1 MPFVE
6 HARSGHAHCRACQG
20 AIEAGALRIGYPAP
34 YTHDRITQ
42 MVDAWQH
49 LACYY
54 PHGQPGPLPQGLAAL
69 QPEEQAAVRAYA
81 AGFGGSVPATQVS
94 SPPASPAAGSGPLSG
109 GGRDAELARTL
120 ALEERER
127 ALEARERAL
136 AAREAALALRE
147 RVMSE
152 AEAAICGK
160 RARTALSSGARAL
173 SPDGQGA
180 PAALEAA
187 EGCAAYDASPAGGS
201 KQPKQQRG

>member
-69 QPEEQAAVRAYA
+69 QPEEQALVRAYA
-81 AGFGGSVPATQVS
+81 AGFGGSVPATPSAPVAHAP
-94 SPPASPAAGSGPLSG
+94 SPPASPAN
-109 GGRDAELARTL
+109 RQR
-120 ALEERER
+120 
-127 ALEARERAL
+127 
-136 AAREAALALRE
+136 
-147 RVMSE
+147 
-152 AEAAICGK
+152 
-160 RARTALSSGARAL
+160 
-173 SPDGQGA
+173 
-180 PAALEAA
+180 PA
-187 EGCAAYDASPAGGS
+187 
-201 KQPKQQRG
+201 